1 MIMLIM
7 ITVQDEMRMLLIM
20 NVMTSMTLRIT
31 MIMLDE
37 QNDEHDNYIEND
49 NGSG

>member
-7 ITVQDEMRMLLIM
+7 ITVQDEMRMLIIM
-20 NVMTSMTLRIT
+20 NIMTSMTLRIT

-37 QNDEHDNYIEND
+37 
-49 NGSG
+49 